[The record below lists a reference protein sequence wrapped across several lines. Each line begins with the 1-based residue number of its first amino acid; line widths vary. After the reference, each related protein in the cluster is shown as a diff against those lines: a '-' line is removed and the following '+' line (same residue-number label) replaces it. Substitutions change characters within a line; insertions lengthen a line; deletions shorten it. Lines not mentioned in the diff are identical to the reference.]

1 MSKPDHTPIPRYR
14 SFSGATLL
22 SQGFRPFFLLAG
34 LWAAVILPL
43 SVEMIQG
50 HIGFPFN
57 GDPMAWHFHEMLFGF
72 VVAVITGFLLTAIPN
87 WTGRLPLQGWPL
99 FGLVLLWVAGRTAFA
114 LSGVIGAVP
123 AAVVDGAYLPVLV
136 AVTLREIVSGR
147 NWRNVPI
154 ILILVV
160 LFIGNALFH
169 AQLIGWVG
177 PNGYG
182 ERVAIA
188 AVVVLIALIGGR
200 VVPSF
205 TRNWLMKAQSPKLP
219 APFGPYDRLTLVFT
233 GIALLFWVLEPSG
246 QATALVVGVAGV
258 LNLGRVARWRGLA
271 TLSEP
276 LLWVLHVG
284 YLWIAV
290 GLFLLSF
297 SHFVSG
303 LGQSDALHALTAGA
317 MGTMTLAMMT
327 RATLGHTGRPLN
339 AGKGLA
345 AAYILV
351 VVSAVLRLLAPLWGD
366 LYTPVLG
373 AAMAAWVAGFV
384 LYVIIFAPMLLKR
397 RTL

>member
-14 SFSGATLL
+14 KFAGATLL

-34 LWAAVILPL
+34 LWAAVILPI

-50 HIGFPFN
+50 HIRFPFN
-57 GDPMAWHFHEMLFGF
+57 GDPMTWHFHEMLFGF

-99 FGLVLLWVAGRTAFA
+99 LGLVLLWAAGRVAFA

-123 AAVVDGAYLPVLV
+123 TAVVDGAYLAVLV

-147 NWRNVPI
+147 NWRNAPI

-169 AQLIGWVG
+169 AQLIGWSEA
-177 PNGYG
+177 NGYG

-188 AVVVLIALIGGR
+188 AVVMLIALIGGR

-205 TRNWLMKAQSPKLP
+205 TRNWLMKVQSPKLP

-233 GIALLFWVLEPSG
+233 GLALLFWVLEPSG
-246 QATALVVGVAGV
+246 RATALVVGVAAV
-258 LNLGRVARWRGLA
+258 LNLGRVARWRGAA

-276 LLWVLHVG
+276 LLWVLHAG
-284 YLWIAV
+284 YLWIPV

-297 SHFVSG
+297 SHFVSA
-303 LGQSDALHALTAGA
+303 LGQSDAVHALTAGA

-345 AAYILV
+345 AAYALV
-351 VVSAVLRLLAPLWGD
+351 IVSAVLRLLAPLWDD

-373 AAMAAWVAGFV
+373 AAMVAWVAGFV

-397 RTL
+397 RTP